1 MSKAITHLVLDTG
14 GIICSSS
21 LLRNSAEKFYT
32 TPRVVQEIRD
42 EASRRNFELWGGQVI
57 QRVPKQEFIKKVSD
71 FAKQTGDFASLS
83 ITDIHILAL
92 TYELEY
98 EFNGGDWRLR
108 QYPGQK
114 RINGKPPAHLN
125 KDELSVKETS
135 SSPEENKE
143 DEQKDK
149 QKQDPLMEQKT
160 KDESENIKDA
170 SYSNQKPKLTE
181 DEQEDRE
188 EEDDGWITPSNIRKK
203 KTQDGVGESVV
214 QPSHLKVACA
224 TTDFAMQNVMLQIG
238 LNLVSSDGL
247 KIQNVK
253 RFVLRCHGCYAI
265 VNDMSKKF
273 CTSCGGDTLIKTTCS
288 INSKGEF
295 QVHLKKNFEWK
306 TRGTKYAIPK
316 PVHGTPSGKGKKNP
330 ILREDQPEYQK
341 AVRYMQRKKE
351 VDLMDQ
357 DFLPS
362 LLTGAP
368 KEHLRISVGAGRR
381 NPNEVRKTR
390 RR

>member
-1 MSKAITHLVLDTG
+1 MSKSITHLVLDTG

-42 EASRRNFELWGGQVI
+42 EASRRNFELWGGKVI

-71 FAKQTGDFASLS
+71 FAKKTGDFASLS

-92 TYELEY
+92 TYELEF

-114 RINGKPPAHLN
+114 RINGKPPANLN
-125 KDELSVKETS
+125 NELNGKENSLPLEDKKEAVEKSEQNQESVMEQQKRDENENENGAS
-135 SSPEENKE
+135 SSDEN
-143 DEQKDK
+143 
-149 QKQDPLMEQKT
+149 
-160 KDESENIKDA
+160 
-170 SYSNQKPKLTE
+170 PKLTE
-181 DEQEDRE
+181 EEQEDRE

-203 KTQDGVGESVV
+203 KAQDGAGESVV

-238 LNLVSSDGL
+238 LNLVSSDGM

-253 RFVLRCHGCYAI
+253 RFVLRCHGCFAV
-265 VNDMSKKF
+265 VNDMSKTF
-273 CTSCGGDTLIKTTCS
+273 CPSCGGDTLIKTTCS

-316 PVHGTPSGKGKKNP
+316 PVHGTASGKGKKNP
-330 ILREDQPEYQK
+330 VLRGDQPEYQK

-357 DFLPS
+357 DYLPS

-368 KEHLRISVGAGRR
+368 KEHMRISVGAGRK

-390 RR
+390 H

>member
-1 MSKAITHLVLDTG
+1 MSKSITHLVLDTG

-32 TPRVVQEIRD
+32 TPRVIQEIRD
-42 EASRRNFELWGGQVI
+42 DVSRRNFELWGGQVI
-57 QRVPKQEFIKKVSD
+57 QRVPKQEFIKRVSD

-92 TYELEY
+92 TYELEF

-114 RINGKPPAHLN
+114 RINGKPPADLN
-125 KDELSVKETS
+125 NEARGKENSSPSEDKKENEKKDEQNTELVMELQKKA
-135 SSPEENKE
+135 ENENGASKS
-143 DEQKDK
+143 DEK
-149 QKQDPLMEQKT
+149 Q
-160 KDESENIKDA
+160 
-170 SYSNQKPKLTE
+170 KLTE
-181 DEQEDRE
+181 EEEEDRE

-203 KTQDGVGESVV
+203 KAQDSAGESVV

-253 RFVLRCHGCYAI
+253 RFVLRCHGCFAI
-265 VNDMSKKF
+265 VNDMSKTF
-273 CTSCGGDTLIKTTCS
+273 CPSCGGDTLIKTTCS

-316 PVHGTPSGKGKKNP
+316 PVHGTASGKGKKNL
-330 ILREDQPEYQK
+330 ILRGDQPEYQK

-357 DFLPS
+357 DYLPS

-368 KEHLRISVGAGRR
+368 KEHMRINVGAGRK

-390 RR
+390 R